1 MSDLFLRTLLPGFLL
16 FQEINGRYDYGFA
29 GQIEQWVFAVKGEL
43 SKKPAP
49 HKAISAGLDAGCRLF
64 QKIILLAVF
73 CAVGKGRHE
82 LLHPGICQILIG
94 ITRRHIAL
102 PADIADRLAV
112 RASDDPHIRK
122 IGTQLLDRLICT
134 AVGVAHS
141 LFKLCGHGN
150 GLGSKIYYIRLTH
163 CFALPPSKIRG
174 VWERQYACFFFWKK
188 CVKLLLGDCLFFV
201 VGIGL

>member
-1 MSDLFLRTLLPGFLL
+1 M
-16 FQEINGRYDYGFA
+16 
-29 GQIEQWVFAVKGEL
+29 GEL
-43 SKKPAP
+43 GKKPIP
-49 HKAISAGLDAGCRLF
+49 HKAISAGLDAGCRPF

-94 ITRRHIAL
+94 MTRRHIAL
-102 PADIADRLAV
+102 LADIADRRAV
-112 RASDDPHIRK
+112 GASDNPHIRK
-122 IGTQLLDRLICT
+122 ICTQLLDRLICT

-141 LFKLCGHGN
+141 LFKLCGQGD
-150 GLGSKIYYIRLTH
+150 GLGSKIYYIRLTQ
-163 CFALPPSKIRG
+163 CFALPPSKICG
-174 VWERQYACFFFWKK
+174 VRKRYHTCFFFWKK